1 MSISF
6 RGTVVWI
13 TGASSGIGEELAKNL
28 CAQGA
33 RVILSARRTQEL
45 ERVVALCD
53 NSGETLVLPL
63 NVTDEL
69 SVNKAVDIV
78 LRHFGKVDV
87 LLNNAGMTQRAR
99 VVDTENS
106 VFRKIM
112 DVNYFGPLMLT
123 KAILPHMLKK
133 GEGHIVC
140 VTSVAAKYGS
150 PMRSGYCG
158 AKHAVHGLFDSLR
171 EELRNTNISV
181 SLILPGAVNTNISLN
196 ALRGDGSVYGKVDAF
211 LAKGMSAEVCAARI
225 LKAIA
230 LRRKEVVIARGAAYR
245 SVWLKRFFPS
255 LLSWTMRPR

>member
-28 CAQGA
+28 CARGA
-33 RVILSARRTQEL
+33 HVVLSARRTQEL
-45 ERVVALCD
+45 ERVAAQCD
-53 NSGETLVLPL
+53 NRGETLVLPL

-69 SVNKAVDIV
+69 SVNKAVDSV
-78 LRHFGKVDV
+78 LRHFGKIDV

-158 AKHAVHGLFDSLR
+158 AKHAVHGFFDSLR

-196 ALRGDGSVYGKVDAF
+196 ALRGDGSIYGKVDEF
-211 LAKGMSAEVCAARI
+211 LRKGMSAEVCAVRI
-225 LKAIA
+225 LKAIS
-230 LRRKEVVIARGAAYR
+230 LRRKEVVIASGAAYR
-245 SVWLKRFFPS
+245 NVWLKRFIPS
-255 LLSWTMRPR
+255 LLSWTLRR